1 MTVDEV
7 GDVTDLPLSPSPSVP
22 METTEEDAPTSVQKD
37 IEGVHCVI
45 NHIKVSLC
53 GYWDNGDFNNVMTS
67 WPLSCFLLLGHTHG
81 GYHRNNNVRR

>member
-37 IEGVHCVI
+37 TEGVHCVI
-45 NHIKVSLC
+45 NHKKTFST
-53 GYWDNGDFNNVMTS
+53 W
-67 WPLSCFLLLGHTHG
+67 LLG
-81 GYHRNNNVRR
+81 